1 MLQRTIF
8 KYTTRRDT
16 ERVVYDSALEI
27 ACGEKLVA
35 SKDPRLPAIYDL
47 YREAMGM
54 STPPDTRRFVD
65 TLARSTAILA
75 PDEDHLAGIC
85 LWQSIQKQKIGKI
98 HALAVERDR
107 HRSGIGSEMMSAAL
121 RGMEDRG
128 LQDVTVDAL
137 VTPQAIGFYEKHG
150 FARLSYDA
158 PGARPDVP
166 MQRSLG

>member
-1 MLQRTIF
+1 MITDRLLRRKTDEYSHPQCTDGLEVVSGQHIVV
-8 KYTTRRDT
+8 TR
-16 ERVVYDSALEI
+16 DSRI
-27 ACGEKLVA
+27 
-35 SKDPRLPAIYDL
+35 PAIYEL

-54 STPPDTRRFVD
+54 STPPDTKRFID
-65 TLARSTAILA
+65 TLTKSTAILS
-75 PDEDHLAGIC
+75 PSEDNLAGIC
-85 LWQSIQKQKIGKI
+85 LWQSIQKQKVGRIL
-98 HALAVERDR
+98 ALAVERNQ
-107 HRSGIGSEMMSAAL
+107 HRTGIGSEMMSAAL